1 MSGPPLSPAR
11 RAGPLVFT
19 SGQLARGDDGQIVAG
34 GIEAQAEQ
42 ALANLIAVLAAEG
55 CTLLGPIHRNS
66 DQVSTSTVVS
76 ALLADGAL
84 IEVEAIAQRA

>member
-42 ALANLIAVLAAEG
+42 ALANLI
-55 CTLLGPIHRNS
+55 I
-66 DQVSTSTVVS
+66 S
-76 ALLADGAL
+76 ARPSL
-84 IEVEAIAQRA
+84 RARRWFRRCLPTAP